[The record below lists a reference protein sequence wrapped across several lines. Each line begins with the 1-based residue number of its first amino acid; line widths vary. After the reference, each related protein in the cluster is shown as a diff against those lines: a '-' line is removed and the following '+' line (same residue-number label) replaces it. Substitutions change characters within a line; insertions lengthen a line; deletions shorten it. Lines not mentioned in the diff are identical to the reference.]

1 MSGSTTVATKKLDGD
16 VVESL
21 DHAAIFKYCGT
32 ANADPT
38 MLADALQRVVQ
49 QAFDTLENEAPR
61 KVSQTELVIFKYL

>member
-1 MSGSTTVATKKLDGD
+1 MSAAVATKKLDGD

-32 ANADPT
+32 ANAGPA

-61 KVSQTELVIFKYL
+61 KVN